1 MKISTQES
9 QHLSRNDEWGAIAA
23 GLECRHLGRDAAA
36 AAAVPTSVFL
46 RNQVEREVFK
56 SK

>member
-9 QHLSRNDEWGAIAA
+9 QHLSRNEEWGAIAT

-36 AAAVPTSVFL
+36 AAVPTSVFL
-46 RNQVEREVFK
+46 RNQAEREMFK